1 MRSSALL
8 LSAATAALAMTLA
21 GPARAD
27 IPPSPDSPDA
37 HCTLAE
43 QCKSGVFCPYAFN
56 PGNEAESEKV
66 GLDCRVGTESR
77 GLQRRCRDGG
87 NYGGQELYCPPG
99 ETGTWSA
106 PGSKPAPAPEPAK
119 PEPPKTEAAKTGA
132 CSISGAAD
140 VTTLALLGLL
150 FAARRR
156 RR

>member
-21 GPARAD
+21 GSARAD

-56 PGNEAESEKV
+56 PGNEAETAKV
-66 GLDCRVGTESR
+66 GVDCRSGAEAK
-77 GLQRRCRDGG
+77 GLEQRCRDGN
-87 NYGGQELYCPPG
+87 NYSGQHLYCPPG

-106 PGSKPAPAPEPAK
+106 PGSKPTPEPAK

-132 CSISGAAD
+132 CSIGGATDGAL
-140 VTTLALLGLL
+140 LALLGLL
-150 FAARRR
+150 FAGRRR